1 MNLIVAH
8 FLHAV
13 MSLRFVRAISKRVQV
28 LRKPH
33 RVYVFPTPNLGR
45 RAEIACLTGNLA
57 QAMDENRKLKERDA
71 RYEGA
76 TAKEREDTPMGN

>member
-1 MNLIVAH
+1 
-8 FLHAV
+8 
-13 MSLRFVRAISKRVQV
+13 MSPSFVRAMSKRVQV

-33 RVYVFPTPNLGR
+33 RVYVLPTPNLGE
-45 RAEIACLTGNLA
+45 RAEIVCLTYDLA
-57 QAMDENRKLKERDA
+57 QAMDENRKLKESDA